1 MVKKFMKNKKG
12 AVGIGTLIIFIAM
25 VLVAA
30 IAASVIIN
38 TAGKLQHKAST
49 VGEESTEQ
57 VASGIQVLKIIGHA
71 DIDSELIDK
80 IGIIVTPNVGGE
92 IDLSAT
98 VLTISDGDQK
108 LSLVYAADDSN
119 TYLIT
124 TNGTKDLLE
133 YDANPETGAWP
144 FDDSYGNSL
153 GQNKFGIIVLQDG
166 DESVTGSHPTINY
179 GDKIVLAVNIGS
191 FLDNS
196 GIEPRTKIT
205 GEVIPEYGASGI
217 IDFRAPSAFTDVV
230 VELQ

>member
-1 MVKKFMKNKKG
+1 MVKKFMKSKKG

-57 VASGIQVLKIIGHA
+57 VASGIQVLKIMGHA
-71 DIDSELIDK
+71 DISSELIDK
-80 IGIIVTPNVGGE
+80 VGIVVTPNVGGE

-98 VLTISDGDQK
+98 VLTISDGEQK
-108 LSLVYAADDSN
+108 ISLVYAGDD
-119 TYLIT
+119 TYLIK
-124 TNGTKDLLE
+124 TNGTKDLFLNNG
-133 YDANPETGAWP
+133 DPEVGAWP
-144 FDDSYGNSL
+144 FADGYGIGAGENR
-153 GQNKFGIIVLQDG
+153 FGIIVLQDG

-179 GDKIVLAVNIGS
+179 GDKIVLAVNIGN
-191 FLDNS
+191 FLDND
-196 GIEPRTKIT
+196 GIKPRNKIT

-217 IDFRAPSAFTDVV
+217 IDFRAPSAFTDTV

>member
-57 VASGIQVLKIIGHA
+57 VASGIQVLKVIGHA
-71 DIDSELIDK
+71 NTKTTIDK
-80 IGIIVTPNVGGE
+80 LAVMVTPNVGGE
-92 IDLSAT
+92 IDLST
-98 VLTISDGDQK
+98 TILTLSTGDAK
-108 LSLVYAADDSN
+108 YSLVYDSAQHNTVVKDDGSDSIFDETEWGAD
-119 TYLIT
+119 
-124 TNGTKDLLE
+124 TK
-133 YDANPETGAWP
+133 
-144 FDDSYGNSL
+144 YGV
-153 GQNKFGIIVLQDG
+153 IVLQDS
-166 DESVTGSHPTINY
+166 DNSTTDSTHPTINY
-179 GDKIVLAVNIGS
+179 GDKVYLTVTMDVASTSKVS
-191 FLDNS
+191 
-196 GIEPRTKIT
+196 

>member
-57 VASGIQVLKIIGHA
+57 VASGIQVVKVMGHVDTA
-71 DIDSELIDK
+71 SELVDK
-80 IGIIVTPNVGGE
+80 VGIIVTPNVGGE

-98 VLTISDGDQK
+98 VLTLSDGEQK
-108 LSLVYAADDSN
+108 ISLVYADSD
-119 TYLIT
+119 TDAYLIK
-124 TNGTKDLLE
+124 TNGTKDLFLNNG
-133 YDANPETGAWP
+133 DPATGAWP
-144 FDDSYGNSL
+144 FADGYGTASEENR
-153 GQNKFGIIVLQDG
+153 FGIIVLQDG

-179 GDKIVLAVNIGS
+179 GDKIVLAVNIGN

-217 IDFRAPSAFTDVV
+217 IDFRTPSAFTDAV